1 MPAACF
7 TLLPP
12 LLLPFLARLL
22 LSRLRLPN
30 PFTLSLSNPFALPL
44 SNPFTVGRWNPF
56 VVSRADVPGGPSRTM
71 NGFHPAPAAHT
82 PTRPQPARPQTPP
95 KCAPPCHPSYPRRR
109 VSIRPTR
116 APQSQ
121 AKSAPPQV
129 KSFLE
134 KTLNAHETPVF
145 APPAARLQHP
155 PIPAAAGCPAAAR
168 PSRLKV
174 THDPRPRRPRMFEEE
189 FRTYDIDAP
198 EVRALQRAMPQETFA
213 LVEGLMGRW
222 QQAGMPLRPA
232 RRGFAFQAP
241 HGERLTTVAWVYAP
255 DRRHPVARIE
265 VALDLLLRRGV
276 DAEQIDALRDDLTR
290 FPTHVPGDSES
301 LVELPLSVEL
311 GGADLERLAS
321 ALVQFGLA
329 LA

>member
-1 MPAACF
+1 
-7 TLLPP
+7 
-12 LLLPFLARLL
+12 
-22 LSRLRLPN
+22 
-30 PFTLSLSNPFALPL
+30 
-44 SNPFTVGRWNPF
+44 
-56 VVSRADVPGGPSRTM
+56 
-71 NGFHPAPAAHT
+71 
-82 PTRPQPARPQTPP
+82 
-95 KCAPPCHPSYPRRR
+95 
-109 VSIRPTR
+109 
-116 APQSQ
+116 
-121 AKSAPPQV
+121 
-129 KSFLE
+129 
-134 KTLNAHETPVF
+134 
-145 APPAARLQHP
+145 
-155 PIPAAAGCPAAAR
+155 
-168 PSRLKV
+168 
-174 THDPRPRRPRMFEEE
+174 MFEEE

-232 RRGFAFQAP
+232 RRGFALQAP

-276 DAEQIDALRDDLTR
+276 DAEQIDQLRDDLTR

-311 GGADLERLAS
+311 GGADMERLAS
-321 ALVQFGLA
+321 ALVQFGLS